1 MLCVKGKNATAPPGV
16 MKFQQANTL
25 IIMSKAFRE
34 TLARFVPVEALDEV
48 VELIDI
54 YQIQLKIRKS
64 RLSKLG
70 DFRPGV
76 NGRLPQISLNGSLN
90 VYAFL
95 LVFLHELAHHIVW
108 EKYGPKAAA
117 HGKAWKET
125 FGFLLRDFAQKGFFH
140 PSITEAVI
148 DYSFKV
154 KATGL
159 ASASLQRQLRMFDK
173 EPAYD
178 SEKVF
183 LEDMPE
189 QSLFVAAN
197 GRLFRKEGKLRK
209 RYRCLCMRNK
219 RTYLFQ
225 PMAEVFPAKEEK
237 NN

>member
-1 MLCVKGKNATAPPGV
+1 
-16 MKFQQANTL
+16 MKFLQANTL
-25 IIMSKAFRE
+25 MIMSKACKD

-48 VELIDI
+48 VSLIDI
-54 YQIQLKIRKS
+54 YQIKLKIRKS

-70 DFRPGV
+70 DFRPGI
-76 NGRLPQISLNGSLN
+76 NGRLPQISLNGNLN

-108 EKYGPKAAA
+108 EKYGRAAAA

-125 FGFLLRDFAQKGFFH
+125 FGFLLRDFAHKGFFH
-140 PSITEAVI
+140 SSLTEAVI

-154 KATGL
+154 KASGL

-173 EPAYD
+173 EPD
-178 SEKVF
+178 NDNDNEKVF

-189 QSLFVAAN
+189 RSLFVAAN

-209 RYRCLCMRNK
+209 RYRCLCVRNK
-219 RTYLFQ
+219 RTYLFH
-225 PMAEVFPAKEEK
+225 PMAEVFPAKE
-237 NN
+237 